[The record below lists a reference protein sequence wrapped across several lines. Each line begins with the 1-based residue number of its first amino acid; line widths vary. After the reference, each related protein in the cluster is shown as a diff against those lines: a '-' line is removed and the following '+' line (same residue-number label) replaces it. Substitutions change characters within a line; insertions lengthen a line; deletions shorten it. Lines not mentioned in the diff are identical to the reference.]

1 MQLFFLYSQTG
12 KLFGDAKANQIEPV
26 RRKRRLRAANITV
39 EKSKKLKQQDIDD
52 AFEQTQQVTMKRIEF
67 KLAASIAANIAS
79 ASNPPG
85 RGDHVQG
92 RDVTEGGDMDFEM
105 TEESS
110 REAQGFGVFE
120 REEEQECTLQEVE
133 EEIPGAGEEFISLLE
148 IERNRMSEAGE
159 FLVSCKPSFV
169 FIIL

>member
-1 MQLFFLYSQTG
+1 M
-12 KLFGDAKANQIEPV
+12 
-26 RRKRRLRAANITV
+26 RRKRRLKVANITV

-67 KLAASIAANIAS
+67 KLAASIAANISS

-85 RGDHVQG
+85 RGDHVQL
-92 RDVTEGGDMDFEM
+92 RDLTEGGDMDYDV
-105 TEESS
+105 TGESN

-120 REEEQECTLQEVE
+120 PEKEE

-148 IERNRMSEAGE
+148 IERNRMSEE
-159 FLVSCKPSFV
+159 RELFCFL
-169 FIIL
+169 